1 VRVSPNVRNRGVT
14 LTLGWASVPQC
25 ILSGKFPVV
34 VTSPLK
40 TRRGFWTFA
49 ALSWALAMLVGV
61 VGVGIHLHESLGA
74 YVFATCLM
82 TLAIAFWLWVLR
94 RLMR

>member
-1 VRVSPNVRNRGVT
+1 MN
-14 LTLGWASVPQC
+14 AS
-25 ILSGKFPVV
+25 
-34 VTSPLK
+34 LK
-40 TRRGFWTFA
+40 
-49 ALSWALAMLVGV
+49 VGV
-61 VGVGIHLHESLGA
+61 VGVGSYLHESLGA